1 MVKIP
6 LIDDARSALH
16 LDGVDDAGTTQRL
29 TMLLHQGQAYLNG
42 LMGGV
47 LDFEEDFEAHALLM
61 AYVRYAYHDATEL
74 YLENF
79 YDDVFRKQLKFATEG
94 MMAVANQSTT
104 TSGSANPAQSVG

>member
-1 MVKIP
+1 MMRAARCIWMV
-6 LIDDARSALH
+6 S
-16 LDGVDDAGTTQRL
+16 
-29 TMLLHQGQAYLNG
+29 MLLHQGQAYLNG